1 MAMKLMKKITAY
13 TLLLIIIFAGN
24 LAAAGNNDRELVILF
39 THDLH
44 SYLLPHRILTEEGHQ
59 MQQGGFAK
67 LAYMI
72 TEQRLMHQNKIFLV
86 DAGDFSIGTLFH
98 TSFLQEATELRLMGK
113 MGYDVVTLG
122 NHDFD
127 FHPDGLAMM
136 LQSTR
141 SKSGAPA
148 TGAGGSFPKRDI
160 PQLAESIQP
169 PAGAGGF
176 LQRGKQL
183 PALVASNIVF
193 SKNDPRDAA
202 LKQAFQNYPVTQYT
216 IIKKNGIR
224 VGLFGIMGKDA
235 GHDAPFAKPITFADQ
250 IQTSKRMVDILK
262 NKEKVDIVICLS
274 HSGTSPIKKRSED
287 EKLAKSVPQIDVIIS
302 GHTHTILP
310 KPIVIGK
317 TIIVSSGRYGEN
329 LGVLKILYSKG
340 KDIRL
345 AAYDLQNVTAGIPD
359 NITIAKDI
367 AGYKDIVN
375 RDFLSAYRLTFDQV
389 IAESNFNMESL
400 ASAYSHPREMGLGN
414 MITDAYRYAV
424 QKAEGKNYEY
434 VHFALIPL
442 GLIRDSFRKGKIT
455 VADAFQ
461 VLSTGTGKDGVA
473 GYPLLAFY
481 IHGKEL
487 KDILEVET
495 SVAPLKKVD
504 AHLQVSGIR
513 FKFNPRRILFD
524 RVTQVFVQDE
534 KGDYQ
539 PLDSQK
545 LYRGCSNLYTAEMIN
560 YVSEISHGIISIKP
574 KDKNG
579 IALSDVKQA
588 IIYTDKNSPKAAE
601 LKEWIA
607 LVQYLRS
614 FKDTNKNGIPEIPE
628 KYQKPEG
635 RIQAEPS
642 MNPVKLIADG
652 NFITYGA
659 LFIGLILLCGFI
671 FFVVLVV
678 RKIRSSG
685 KIR

>member
-1 MAMKLMKKITAY
+1 MRHLHKKQEHVSKMTVKLMKKIAA
-13 TLLLIIIFAGN
+13 LIFSLVLIITFAGN
-24 LAAAGNNDRELVILF
+24 SAAAENKDKELVILF

-44 SYLLPHRILTEEGHQ
+44 SYLLPHRILTEEGNQ
-59 MQQGGFAK
+59 MQQGGYDK
-67 LAYMI
+67 LAYLI
-72 TEQRLMHQNKIFLV
+72 KEQRLLHQNKTLLV
-86 DAGDFSIGTLFH
+86 DAGDFSMGTLFH
-98 TSFLQEATELRLMGK
+98 TSFSQEASELRLMGK
-113 MGYDVVTLG
+113 MGYDVITLG

-127 FHPDGLAMM
+127 FHPDGLARM
-136 LQSTR
+136 LQSALY
-141 SKSGAPA
+141 KS
-148 TGAGGSFPKRDI
+148 
-160 PQLAESIQP
+160 
-169 PAGAGGF
+169 
-176 LQRGKQL
+176 KQL

-193 SKNDPRDAA
+193 SKNDPADAT
-202 LKQAFQNYPVTQYT
+202 LKQAFQNYPIKEYE

-224 VGLFGIMGKDA
+224 IGLFGIMGKDA

-262 NKEKVDIVICLS
+262 NEEKVDIVICLS

-287 EKLAKSVPQIDVIIS
+287 EKLAKAVPQIDVIIS

-329 LGVLKILYSKG
+329 LGILKIIYSKG
-340 KDIRL
+340 KDIKI

-359 NITIAKDI
+359 NIIIAKDI
-367 AGYKDIVN
+367 AGYKNIVN
-375 RDFLSAYRLTFDQV
+375 RDFLSVYRLTFDQV

-400 ASAYSHPREMGLGN
+400 SSAYSHPREMGLGN

-434 VHFALIPL
+434 VHFALVPL
-442 GLIRDSFRKGKIT
+442 GLIRDSFQKGKIT

-461 VLSTGTGKDGVA
+461 VLSTGTGADGVA

-481 IHGKEL
+481 IKGKEL

-504 AHLQVSGIR
+504 AHLQVSGVK
-513 FKFNPRRILFD
+513 FKFNPQRIIFD
-524 RVTQVFVQDE
+524 RVTQVLVQDE
-534 KGDYQ
+534 KGDYKL
-539 PLDSQK
+539 LDWQK
-545 LYRGCSNLYTAEMIN
+545 LYRVCSNLYTAEMIN
-560 YVSEISHGIISIKP
+560 YVSEVSHGLISIKP

-579 IALSDVKQA
+579 RALTDMKQA
-588 IIYTDKNSPKAAE
+588 IIYTDKNSSKAAE

-614 FKDTNKNGIPEIPE
+614 FKDTNENGIPDIPE
-628 KYQKPEG
+628 KYRTPEG

-642 MNPVKLIADG
+642 MNPVKLIGGG
-652 NFITYGA
+652 NAITYGA
-659 LFIGLILLCGFI
+659 LFVGIILLCSFL
-671 FFVVLVV
+671 FLVWLVV
-678 RKIRSSG
+678 RKIRSSSRI
-685 KIR
+685 K

>member
-1 MAMKLMKKITAY
+1 MMTMKLIKKIAAF
-13 TLLLIIIFAGN
+13 TLLLIIIFVGN
-24 LAAAGNNDRELVILF
+24 SSAAGNKDRELVILF

-44 SYLLPHRILTEEGHQ
+44 SYFLPHHILTEEGNL
-59 MQQGGFAK
+59 MQQGGYAK
-67 LAYMI
+67 LAYLI
-72 TEQRLMHQNKIFLV
+72 NEQRLLHQKKTLLV

-98 TSFLQEATELRLMGK
+98 TSFLQEASELRLMGK
-113 MGYDVVTLG
+113 MGYDAVTLG

-127 FHPDGLAMM
+127 FPADGLARM
-136 LQSTR
+136 LQTAR
-141 SKSGAPA
+141 SKS
-148 TGAGGSFPKRDI
+148 
-160 PQLAESIQP
+160 
-169 PAGAGGF
+169 
-176 LQRGKQL
+176 KQL
-183 PALVASNIVF
+183 PVLTASNIVF
-193 SKNDPRDAA
+193 SRNDPEDAT
-202 LKQAFQNYPVTQYT
+202 LKQAFQNYPVKEYA

-235 GHDAPFAKPITFADQ
+235 GHDAPFAKPLTFADPV
-250 IQTSKRMVDILK
+250 QTSKRIVDILK

-274 HSGTSPIKKRSED
+274 HSGTSPVKEYSED
-287 EKLAKSVPQIDVIIS
+287 EKLAKEVPQIDVIIS
-302 GHTHTILP
+302 GHTHRILSQ
-310 KPIVIGK
+310 PIVTGK
-317 TIIVSSGRYGEN
+317 TIIVSSGCYGEN
-329 LGVLKILYSKG
+329 LGILKILYSKG
-340 KDIRL
+340 KAIRL
-345 AAYDLQNVTAGIPD
+345 VAYDLQNVAAGIPD

-367 AGYKDIVN
+367 AGYKNIVN

-400 ASAYSHPREMGLGN
+400 ASAYTNPREMGLGN
-414 MITDAYRYAV
+414 MITDAYRYAIR
-424 QKAEGKNYEY
+424 KAEGENYEY

-461 VLSTGTGKDGVA
+461 VLSTGTGADGVA

-481 IHGKEL
+481 INGKEL

-504 AHLQVSGIR
+504 AHLQISGVK
-513 FKFNPRRILFD
+513 FKFNPQRILFD

-534 KGDYQ
+534 KGDYK
-539 PLDSQK
+539 PLDPQK
-545 LYRGCSNLYTAEMIN
+545 LYRGCSNLYTAGMIN
-560 YVSEISHGIISIKP
+560 YVSEVSHGLISIKP

-579 IALSDVKQA
+579 RALPDVKQA

-614 FKDTNKNGIPEIPE
+614 FKDTNKNGIFNIPE

-642 MNPVKLIADG
+642 MNPVKLIGGG
-652 NFITYGA
+652 NAITYGT
-659 LFIGLILLCGFI
+659 LLIGLALLCAW
-671 FFVVLVV
+671 FFLMRMVV

-685 KIR
+685 RIK

>member
-1 MAMKLMKKITAY
+1 MKLIKKIAAFTF
-13 TLLLIIIFAGN
+13 LLIIIFAGN
-24 LAAAGNNDRELVILF
+24 SVATGNKDRELVILF

-59 MQQGGFAK
+59 MQRGGYAK
-67 LAYMI
+67 LAYLI
-72 TEQRLMHQNKIFLV
+72 KEQRLLHQNNTLFV

-113 MGYDVVTLG
+113 MGYDVAIFG

-127 FHPDGLAMM
+127 FHPDGLARM
-136 LQSTR
+136 LKTAR
-141 SKSGAPA
+141 SKS
-148 TGAGGSFPKRDI
+148 
-160 PQLAESIQP
+160 
-169 PAGAGGF
+169 
-176 LQRGKQL
+176 KQL
-183 PALVASNIVF
+183 PALVASNIFF
-193 SKNDPRDAA
+193 SKNDPGDAA
-202 LKQAFQNYPVTQYT
+202 LKQAFQNYPVKQYT

-235 GHDAPFAKPITFADQ
+235 GHDAPFAKPLTFADQ
-250 IQTSKRMVDILK
+250 LLTSKRMVDILK

-274 HSGTSPIKKRSED
+274 HSGTSPVKEYSED
-287 EKLAKSVPQIDVIIS
+287 EKLAKAVPQIDVIIS
-302 GHTHTILP
+302 GHTHRILSQ
-310 KPIVIGK
+310 PIVTGK

-329 LGVLKILYSKG
+329 LGILKIIYSKR

-359 NITIAKDI
+359 NIIIAKDI
-367 AGYKDIVN
+367 AGYKNIVN
-375 RDFLSAYRLTFDQV
+375 RDFLFAYRLTFDQV

-400 ASAYSHPREMGLGN
+400 SSAYSHPREMGLGN
-414 MITDAYRYAV
+414 MITDAYRWAV

-434 VHFALIPL
+434 VHFVLEPL
-442 GLIRDSFRKGKIT
+442 GLIRDSFQKGKIT

-461 VLSTGTGKDGVA
+461 VLSTGTGADGVV

-481 IHGKEL
+481 INGKEL

-504 AHLQVSGIR
+504 AHLQVSGVK
-513 FKFNPRRILFD
+513 FKFNPQRILFD

-534 KGDYQ
+534 KGDYK
-539 PLDSQK
+539 PLDPQK
-545 LYRGCSNLYTAEMIN
+545 LYRVCANLYTVGMIN
-560 YVSEISHGIISIKP
+560 YVSDVSHGLISIKP

-579 IALSDVKQA
+579 RPLPDVKQA
-588 IIYTDKNSPKAAE
+588 IIYTDKNLPKAAE

-614 FKDTNKNGIPEIPE
+614 FKDTNKNGIPNIPE
-628 KYQKPEG
+628 KYHKPEG
-635 RIQAEPS
+635 RIQVEPS
-642 MNPVKLIADG
+642 MNPVKLIGGG
-652 NFITYGA
+652 NAITYGA
-659 LFIGLILLCGFI
+659 LFIGIILLCGFL
-671 FFVVLVV
+671 FSVWLVV

-685 KIR
+685 RIK